1 MEDVNESAEERGDVE
16 LSEAMR
22 VDSTAQPAAEKTSA
36 EILRER
42 REAAMGGPNVD
53 NEIHR
58 GLPLARVA
66 YALLALTVL
75 GYAVSRLGTYL
86 GNAELESIA
95 SIATA
100 LLFITTFIVW
110 FVSRHQAKVLTEE
123 KYADQRAAIRRSAEE
138 RAAREKA
145 EKAAAKAARK
155 RRRKK

>member
-1 MEDVNESAEERGDVE
+1 METNEKDEKDVE
-16 LSEAMR
+16 RAAAGKGSSER
-22 VDSTAQPAAEKTSA
+22 PDKTTA

-58 GLPLARVA
+58 DLPLARVA

-75 GYAVSRLGTYL
+75 GYAVSRLGVYL
-86 GNAELESIA
+86 GNADLESVA

-100 LLFITTFIVW
+100 LLFIVTFIVW

-123 KYADQRAAIRRSAEE
+123 KYADQRAAIRRAAEE
-138 RAAREKA
+138 RAAKEKA

>member
-1 MEDVNESAEERGDVE
+1 METNEQDIERGTADE
-16 LSEAMR
+16 RS
-22 VDSTAQPAAEKTSA
+22 VDQLEKTSA
-36 EILRER
+36 EILR
-42 REAAMGGPNVD
+42 VD

-58 GLPLARVA
+58 DLPLARVA

-75 GYAVSRLGTYL
+75 GYAVSRLGVYL
-86 GNAELESIA
+86 GNADLESVA

-100 LLFITTFIVW
+100 LLFIVTFIVW

-123 KYADQRAAIRRSAEE
+123 KYADQRAAIRRAAEE
-138 RAAREKA
+138 RAAKEKA

>member
-1 MEDVNESAEERGDVE
+1 METNEKDAERAAAGKGSSERPDKT
-16 LSEAMR
+16 
-22 VDSTAQPAAEKTSA
+22 TAEM
-36 EILRER
+36 LRER

-58 GLPLARVA
+58 DLPLARVA

-75 GYAVSRLGTYL
+75 GYAVSRLGAYL
-86 GNAELESIA
+86 GNADLESVA

-100 LLFITTFIVW
+100 LLFIVTFIVW

-123 KYADQRAAIRRSAEE
+123 KYADQRAAIRRAAEE
-138 RAAREKA
+138 RAAKEKA

>member
-1 MEDVNESAEERGDVE
+1 METNEKDEKDAERAAAGKGSSERPD
-16 LSEAMR
+16 
-22 VDSTAQPAAEKTSA
+22 KTTA

-58 GLPLARVA
+58 DLPLARVA
-66 YALLALTVL
+66 YALTVL
-75 GYAVSRLGTYL
+75 GYAVSRLGAYL
-86 GNAELESIA
+86 GNADLESVT

-100 LLFITTFIVW
+100 LLFIVTFIVW

-123 KYADQRAAIRRSAEE
+123 KYADQRAAIRRAAEE
-138 RAAREKA
+138 RAAKEKA

>member
-1 MEDVNESAEERGDVE
+1 METNEKDEKDAERAAAGKGSSERPD
-16 LSEAMR
+16 
-22 VDSTAQPAAEKTSA
+22 KTTA

-58 GLPLARVA
+58 DLPLARVA

-75 GYAVSRLGTYL
+75 GYAVSRLGVYL
-86 GNAELESIA
+86 GNADLESVA

-100 LLFITTFIVW
+100 LLFIVTFIVW

-123 KYADQRAAIRRSAEE
+123 KYADQRAAIHRAAEE
-138 RAAREKA
+138 RAAKEKA

>member
-1 MEDVNESAEERGDVE
+1 METNEQDIERGTADE
-16 LSEAMR
+16 RS
-22 VDSTAQPAAEKTSA
+22 VDQLEKTSA

-58 GLPLARVA
+58 DLPLARVA

-75 GYAVSRLGTYL
+75 GYAVSRLGVYL
-86 GNAELESIA
+86 GNADLESVA

-100 LLFITTFIVW
+100 LLFIVTFIVR

-123 KYADQRAAIRRSAEE
+123 KYADQRAAIRRAAEE
-138 RAAREKA
+138 RAAKEKA